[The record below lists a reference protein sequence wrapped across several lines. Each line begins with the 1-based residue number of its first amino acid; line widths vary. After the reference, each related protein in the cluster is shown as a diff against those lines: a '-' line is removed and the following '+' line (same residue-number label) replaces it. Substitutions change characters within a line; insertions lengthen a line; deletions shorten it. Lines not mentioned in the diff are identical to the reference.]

1 MTSEVVMHTQAT
13 AHAHPVDLQVEGAS
27 DADGRAASIWDT
39 FSATS
44 GKVAGNDT
52 GSTAAD
58 HYHLFQHDVQ
68 LLSALGIKHYRW
80 GVHPVAPQESAATQA
95 R

>member
-1 MTSEVVMHTQAT
+1 MTLQLL
-13 AHAHPVDLQVEGAS
+13 HPDELQVEGAS
-27 DADGRAASIWDT
+27 DADGRTASIWDT

-44 GKVAGNDT
+44 GTVAGNDT

-80 GVHPVAPQESAATQA
+80 GVYVAALQQSAAA
-95 R
+95 